1 MKKLQAELETVY
13 GGKKALDAKV
23 KKINDGRDRD
33 TDLKRYASA
42 IKSGDPLSPEMKKL
56 QAELETVYGGKKALD
71 AKVKKINAGQDKA
84 NNKKTKQVHQRNVN
98 ELGMIEAKPEET
110 VIQKCRRCGTEKKTT
125 HIFIEEGGERKIV
138 IDTCY
143 SRRLTPQCQHVMQVK
158 SGIKPQPPTI
168 SRQTIIK
175 KTKEAAAVVSSD
187 EPSSSGVDTDTCALH
202 DSLPGTRAFKEL
214 YAMIQKAQ
222 SDLSLIEKEILP
234 KKRKLRLRLTHNAK
248 RDNATSLSDSEQ
260 SQGTKRKFGTELQ
273 QETLQLSNDSGL
285 DLNSQLIDF
294 YAKRSAIISSEAS
307 SSPSKKA
314 AAIAAATM
322 KPLSRPSKQ
331 QKWFV

>member
-1 MKKLQAELETVY
+1 
-13 GGKKALDAKV
+13 
-23 KKINDGRDRD
+23 
-33 TDLKRYASA
+33 
-42 IKSGDPLSPEMKKL
+42 
-56 QAELETVYGGKKALD
+56 
-71 AKVKKINAGQDKA
+71 
-84 NNKKTKQVHQRNVN
+84 
-98 ELGMIEAKPEET
+98 
-110 VIQKCRRCGTEKKTT
+110 
-125 HIFIEEGGERKIV
+125 
-138 IDTCY
+138 
-143 SRRLTPQCQHVMQVK
+143 
-158 SGIKPQPPTI
+158 
-168 SRQTIIK
+168 
-175 KTKEAAAVVSSD
+175 VSSD
-187 EPSSSGVDTDTCALH
+187 EPSSSGVDTDTCALPLVD

-222 SDLSLIEKEILP
+222 SDLSLIEKKILP